1 MLLISKLLAYFFNE
15 TFNLRLE
22 FAGFL
27 MPFCDEN
34 IISHCCPCTPLA
46 IRSLLFFPNPNNQ
59 VLASFQLN
67 RGANPIQLIE
77 KASKHLNG

>member
-1 MLLISKLLAYFFNE
+1 IIPLVMLLISKLLAYFFNE

-34 IISHCCPCTPLA
+34 IISHLL
-46 IRSLLFFPNPNNQ
+46 SLYSISNSVIAVF
-59 VLASFQLN
+59 S
-67 RGANPIQLIE
+67 E
-77 KASKHLNG
+77 SK

>member
-34 IISHCCPCTPLA
+34 IISHLL
-46 IRSLLFFPNPNNQ
+46 SLYSISNSVIAVF
-59 VLASFQLN
+59 S
-67 RGANPIQLIE
+67 E
-77 KASKHLNG
+77 SK